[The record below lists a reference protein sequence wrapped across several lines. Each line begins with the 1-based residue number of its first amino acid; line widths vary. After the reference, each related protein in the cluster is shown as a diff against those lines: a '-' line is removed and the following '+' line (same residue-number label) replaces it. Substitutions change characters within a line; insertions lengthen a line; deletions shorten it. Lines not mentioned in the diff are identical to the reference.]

1 MQPLARFRDDLLK
14 QLPDPLLCIDVGA
27 RWGADIALLLL
38 KERAKLLC
46 FDPDEAECA
55 RLQAL
60 QPISEVEYVPLALSS
75 DGRELQ
81 LTVTREPACS
91 SIYEPLPVLYEHY
104 PALEVIVPERA
115 VTVPSTS
122 LDEYLQGR
130 ELGKPDLLKL
140 DTQGSELDILRG
152 SINSLS
158 AACMID
164 IEVEFNPI
172 YRGQAL
178 FGDVDVFLRARGF
191 SLWRLPL
198 LVHYAPTNF
207 PCAETPVQAVSTPP
221 ERREDANPGN
231 GQLFWAQ
238 AHYVRTE
245 CLIADERRIAAPLAR
260 RAAVIASAYGY
271 WDLALMVL
279 AKCADTGHEAA
290 ALRNLLTAAQ

>member
-1 MQPLARFRDDLLK
+1 MQPLASFRADLLN
-14 QLPDPLLCIDVGA
+14 QLPQPLLCVDVGA
-27 RWGADIALLLL
+27 RWGADSALLLL

-46 FDPDEAECA
+46 FDPDEAECS

-60 QPISEVEYVPLALSS
+60 HPISEVEYVPLALSS
-75 DGRELQ
+75 DGRELRIT
-81 LTVTREPACS
+81 LTREPACS
-91 SIYEPLPVLYEHY
+91 SIFEPLPALYEHY

-122 LDEYLQGR
+122 LDEYLEGR
-130 ELGKPDLLKL
+130 DLGKPDLLKL

-178 FGDVDVFLRARGF
+178 FGDVDVFLRAHGF
-191 SLWRLPL
+191 LLWRLPL
-198 LVHYAPTNF
+198 LVHYAPANF
-207 PCAETPVQAVSTPP
+207 LCAETPLQAVSTPP
-221 ERREDANPGN
+221 ERREEANPGN

-245 CLIADERRIAAPLAR
+245 CLVADERRIAAPLAR

-279 AKCADTGHEAA
+279 AKCADTGHEAG
-290 ALRNLLTAAQ
+290 ALRDLLTAAR